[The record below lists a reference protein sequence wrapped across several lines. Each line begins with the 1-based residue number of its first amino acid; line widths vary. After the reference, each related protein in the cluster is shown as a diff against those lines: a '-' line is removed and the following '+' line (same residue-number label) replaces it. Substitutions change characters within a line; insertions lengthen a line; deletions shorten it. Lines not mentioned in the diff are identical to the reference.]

1 MMDARHAIP
10 SPSTSQAAMSESNRS
25 HILDYLFRHGVSSR
39 AEIAQVLALTPA
51 AITKITA
58 RLIDAGIIRETG
70 DIEGRKK
77 RRSIGLSLAN
87 DTIHVIGV
95 KFARSIV
102 QIAVFDLAGTQLSLQ
117 TLPPVTERTIRT
129 TLDQIRTGIQHLLD
143 EDRHIIAVGMAV
155 PGPYLRDA
163 GRTAVVSSMEGWR
176 KVNFL
181 HEFAQRFRVPVF
193 VEQDARAGALAHYLF
208 DRTNTCEYLA
218 YYLIGEGLGLGVI
231 EHGRLIDGALGAA
244 TEIGHVSIDVHGKP
258 CECGNVG
265 CLERYCSAVAI
276 HQEILTRGLVA
287 GADTMNHEE
296 ACLALFASADDG
308 DRKAQEL
315 VQEVGRYVGYGC
327 VTIFNMFNPRRIVIG
342 DIVSQAGPRLLRA
355 VRDVVNE
362 RAIPE
367 LNDATAISLSELST
381 DSAVSGGTAIAITH
395 FLEHP
400 STFFDVP
407 S

>member
-10 SPSTSQAAMSESNRS
+10 SPSASQAAMSESNRS
-25 HILDYLFRHGVSSR
+25 HILDHLFRHGVSSR
-39 AEIAQVLALTPA
+39 AEIAQALALTPA

-102 QIAVFDLAGTQLSLQ
+102 QIGVFDLAGAQLSLQ

-129 TLDQIRTGIQHLLD
+129 TLNQIRTGIQNLLD

-155 PGPYLRDA
+155 PGPYLRDV

-181 HEFAQRFRVPVF
+181 HEFSQRFRVPVF

-208 DRTNTCEYLA
+208 DRANTCEYLA

-244 TEIGHVSIDVHGKP
+244 TEIGHVSIDVHGRP

-296 ACLALFASADDG
+296 ACLALFAAADDG

-342 DIVSQAGPRLLRA
+342 DIVSQAGPLLLRA

-367 LNDATAISLSELST
+367 LNDTTAISLSELST
-381 DSAVSGGTAIAITH
+381 DSAVSGGAAIAITH

>member
-1 MMDARHAIP
+1 
-10 SPSTSQAAMSESNRS
+10 MSESNRS

-155 PGPYLRDA
+155 P
-163 GRTAVVSSMEGWR
+163 
-176 KVNFL
+176 
-181 HEFAQRFRVPVF
+181 
-193 VEQDARAGALAHYLF
+193 
-208 DRTNTCEYLA
+208 
-218 YYLIGEGLGLGVI
+218 
-231 EHGRLIDGALGAA
+231 
-244 TEIGHVSIDVHGKP
+244 
-258 CECGNVG
+258 
-265 CLERYCSAVAI
+265 
-276 HQEILTRGLVA
+276 
-287 GADTMNHEE
+287 
-296 ACLALFASADDG
+296 
-308 DRKAQEL
+308 
-315 VQEVGRYVGYGC
+315 
-327 VTIFNMFNPRRIVIG
+327 
-342 DIVSQAGPRLLRA
+342 
-355 VRDVVNE
+355 
-362 RAIPE
+362 
-367 LNDATAISLSELST
+367 
-381 DSAVSGGTAIAITH
+381 
-395 FLEHP
+395 
-400 STFFDVP
+400 
-407 S
+407 